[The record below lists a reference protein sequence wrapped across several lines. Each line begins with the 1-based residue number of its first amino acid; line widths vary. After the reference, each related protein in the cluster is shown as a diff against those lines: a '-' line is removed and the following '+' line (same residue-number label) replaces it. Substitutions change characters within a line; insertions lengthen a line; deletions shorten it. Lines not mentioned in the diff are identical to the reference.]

1 MKKITAKLD
10 LEEAIKLFREE
21 VEEALKIDEVKDWD
35 GRLLLKRE
43 NQIVQAALPLAGQC
57 IALLLYLLSISKEAN
72 AQASRG
78 TWHLRHIGSQGDGK
92 RPVKIETIGRIEVTL
107 RLQYVVKRN
116 SSATRQRGQRGPACG
131 QGFYPFLKWLG
142 IQERISH
149 YGFPV
154 AAQQSILH
162 TSFEAATDALE
173 T

>member
-1 MKKITAKLD
+1 MGWAITTDARN
-10 LEEAIKLFREE
+10 ANC
-21 VEEALKIDEVKDWD
+21 AST
-35 GRLLLKRE
+35 RLRAA
-43 NQIVQAALPLAGQC
+43 AALRLAGQC

-72 AQASRG
+72 AQASQR
-78 TWHLRHIGSQGDGK
+78 TWHLRHVGSQGDGK

-107 RLQYVVKRN
+107 RLQYVVKRD
-116 SSATRQRGQRGPACG
+116 SSVKQKKDQRGPARG

-149 YGFPV
+149 LVWTV

-162 TSFEAATDALE
+162 TSSYAATDALE